1 MSKVDHSAFDADGN
15 WVMPSMRNKGKTSR
29 EMENKSK
36 SLDEWE
42 AGPKVRENE
51 EKATSTAWATFTMS
65 LKAARPE
72 IQYP

>member
-15 WVMPSMRNKGKTSR
+15 WIMPSMRNKGKTSR
-29 EMENKSK
+29 RENRSK
-36 SLDEWE
+36 SLMS
-42 AGPKVRENE
+42 GKQGQKLGGNE
-51 EKATSTAWATFTMS
+51 EKVTSTAWAMFTMS